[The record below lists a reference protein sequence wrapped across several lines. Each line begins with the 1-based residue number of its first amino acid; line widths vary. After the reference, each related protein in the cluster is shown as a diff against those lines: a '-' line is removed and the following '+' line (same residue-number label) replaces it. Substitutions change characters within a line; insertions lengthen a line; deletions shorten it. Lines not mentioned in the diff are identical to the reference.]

1 MGPRTIREATADDA
15 PVALP
20 TMAERIEAMAKRA
33 IAAGA
38 LTITLIYET
47 REGLAI
53 DAEPNTEAL
62 RKGMVEVTWAKLWP
76 ERDPPE

>member
-15 PVALP
+15 PVPLP
-20 TMAERIEAMAKRA
+20 TMAERIEAMGKRA

-38 LTITLIYET
+38 LTVCLIYET

-53 DAEPNTEAL
+53 DAEPNTEAT
-62 RKGMVEVTWAKLWP
+62 RKGLTAMSIDRLYPDPVE
-76 ERDPPE
+76 